1 MTQRKLGR
9 PAPFE
14 IKAMNYDF
22 VEFNELSD
30 EMSLTQNNGG
40 EIDLK
45 QLTVKKGGS
54 QILSQENEH
63 DA

>member
-1 MTQRKLGR
+1 
-9 PAPFE
+9 
-14 IKAMNYDF
+14 
-22 VEFNELSD
+22 
-30 EMSLTQNNGG
+30 MSLTQNNGG